1 MEGSMESTIVTSLVK
16 TLKVM
21 QRMEESQKL
30 LMTNINDVKD
40 TQSQSQQTLSNLDDK
55 VSKALT
61 KQDFDVVVEDI
72 NNITSKLNELDN
84 IKDELIKIVKT
95 NNSEMKTSID
105 MSTADI
111 KHDIAESNNKEIM
124 QVIDSLVQGLSNMHK
139 NMVQLA
145 KRVETLSENV
155 QTGIESTNDLSN
167 TIIDNNARVKSMD
180 MRMAAFMETEID
192 GQKSDK
198 SLEDDINFLKQFS
211 TEK

>member
-72 NNITSKLNELDN
+72 NNITSKLNDLDN

>member
-40 TQSQSQQTLSNLDDK
+40 TQSQSQQTLTDLDDK

-95 NNSEMKTSID
+95 DNSEIKTSID

-155 QTGIESTNDLSN
+155 KTGIESANDLSN
-167 TIIDNNARVKSMD
+167 TLIDNNARVKSMD

>member
-40 TQSQSQQTLSNLDDK
+40 TQSQSQQTLTDLDDK

-95 NNSEMKTSID
+95 DNSEIKTSID

-155 QTGIESTNDLSN
+155 KTGIESTNDLSN
-167 TIIDNNARVKSMD
+167 TLIDNNARVKSMD

>member
-1 MEGSMESTIVTSLVK
+1 MEGTMESTIVTSLVK

-30 LMTNINDVKD
+30 LMANINDVKD

>member
-30 LMTNINDVKD
+30 LMANINDVKD

-167 TIIDNNARVKSMD
+167 TIIDVY
-180 MRMAAFMETEID
+180 
-192 GQKSDK
+192 
-198 SLEDDINFLKQFS
+198 
-211 TEK
+211 

>member
-30 LMTNINDVKD
+30 LMVNINDVKD
-40 TQSQSQQTLSNLDDK
+40 TQSQSQQTLTDLDDK

-95 NNSEMKTSID
+95 DNSEIKTSID

-124 QVIDSLVQGLSNMHK
+124 QVIDSLVHGLSNMHK

-155 QTGIESTNDLSN
+155 KTGIESTNDLSN
-167 TIIDNNARVKSMD
+167 TLIDNNARVKSMD

>member
-21 QRMEESQKL
+21 QRMEDNQKL
-30 LMTNINDVKD
+30 LMTNINDVKN
-40 TQSQSQQTLSNLDDK
+40 TQSHSQDTLSNLDDK
-55 VSKALT
+55 MSNVLT

-72 NNITSKLNELDN
+72 NNMNKKLNELDN
-84 IKDELIKIVKT
+84 IKDSLIDIMTT
-95 NNSEMKTSID
+95 NNESIKTSID

-139 NMVQLA
+139 NMMQLA
-145 KRVETLSENV
+145 QRVETLSKNV
-155 QTGIESTNDLSN
+155 QTGIESTTDLSN

-192 GQKSDK
+192 NQKTDK
-198 SLEDDINFLKQFS
+198 SLEDDIEFLKQFS
-211 TEK
+211 KDK